1 MKEITAQEYLNS
13 IGIDL
18 KKTCLITVLE
28 GCIRQP
34 DLCVLMELYA
44 EIKCKKKAPMK
55 NS

>member
-28 GCIRQP
+28 DCIRQP

-44 EIKCKKKAPMK
+44 EIKCKNQSPMK